1 MKDLAT
7 VAAVSQLL
15 KSQGLLCV
23 VNGSVKQITM
33 ENLMNSMNIGQSQL
47 LRQVAWGTFLE
58 ENSTCQW
65 SQIGNLQMRD
75 LYYSTGGR
83 YMMKND
89 GRAAKMNRLNSAYFD
104 DGTAVNDT
112 AGHTM
117 VYRPEFYYL
126 VTEENGKKILWQS
139 MIPIGGK
146 KEPARWIG
154 AYKGAFEGSTL
165 VSKPG
170 LDVKGSI
177 TMSAFWTGAQVNG
190 AEWGLMNYP
199 MQRGEVMR
207 LLGKYANTNAQSMI
221 GKGLDG
227 TGSSYDNCR
236 NIKTGLTKSLG
247 DASGAVNTTD
257 AVGAT
262 VQQVSFDGIEGL
274 WGQVWEFRPGI
285 VSNGATVY
293 IYDANKVAN
302 DKPPVGV
309 EYRTQTRILESGGS
323 YVVTQQLGEF
333 FDIIPKTIGG
343 GSTSGWAD
351 GYWSSTAGELWLFG
365 GNAAYGSLCGLSA
378 ADAYC
383 AFSFAYSS
391 VGARLAFY
399 GVPKIVTGKQL
410 MTV

>member
-1 MKDLAT
+1 
-7 VAAVSQLL
+7 
-15 KSQGLLCV
+15 
-23 VNGSVKQITM
+23 
-33 ENLMNSMNIGQSQL
+33 
-47 LRQVAWGTFLE
+47 
-58 ENSTCQW
+58 
-65 SQIGNLQMRD
+65 
-75 LYYSTGGR
+75 
-83 YMMKND
+83 
-89 GRAAKMNRLNSAYFD
+89 
-104 DGTAVNDT
+104 
-112 AGHTM
+112 
-117 VYRPEFYYL
+117 
-126 VTEENGKKILWQS
+126 

-154 AYKGAFEGSTL
+154 AYKGSFEGSTL

-170 LDVKGSI
+170 LYVKGSI
-177 TMSAFWTGAQVNG
+177 TMSAFWTAAQLNG
-190 AEWGLMNYP
+190 ADWGLMNYP

-207 LLGKYANTNAQSMI
+207 LLGKYANTNAQAMI
-221 GKGLDG
+221 GIGLDG

-236 NIKTGLTKSLG
+236 NIITGLTKSLG

-293 IYDANKVAN
+293 IYDGNKVAN

-309 EYRTQTRILESGGS
+309 EYRTQTRILESNGS
-323 YVVTQQLGEF
+323 YIVTQQLGEF

-351 GYWSSTAGELWLFG
+351 GYWSATAGELWLFG
-365 GNAAYGSLCGLSA
+365 GRATVGSFCGLSA
-378 ADAYC
+378 AAAGD
-383 AFSFAYSS
+383 AFSSAGSD

-410 MTV
+410 MSV